1 MKNIIILTKLNIKR
15 NYYALLLSVLGAAML
30 SILLYSLGNLIADM
44 TVAKVNIGVLDY
56 DNSLLSHD
64 FKQYMKEELNY
75 NLLEN
80 DSYDDLTTELIDKD
94 ISVIIEI
101 PKGLHK
107 TVLTESKPEILIT
120 SLEDY
125 ENAAFIEAY
134 INSYISSI
142 LMLAAGAQGNQKAFD
157 QLLGDY
163 RDVNI
168 ILNQSAAGTINKEEV
183 FGKNGFINSV
193 GFFLMFIFT
202 ISVVLA
208 FMVEDDRLKG
218 VFSRIQVTPV
228 KPVQYIIGSGIFGI
242 LLCFV
247 QVGLFVAFIV
257 LKDIKTGVPVG
268 IILLM
273 LMLFSLFTVCF
284 SILVALATRSK
295 NAITA
300 IIIGFSTVGCILGG
314 AYFPLDMAPD
324 SLQKMA
330 RILPQYWFMD
340 AFRRLQVDS
349 VANIYPNII
358 ILSLFIILSFLIG
371 AVLFAQNYKK
381 S

>member
-228 KPVQYIIGSGIFGI
+228 KPVQYIIGSGIFGL

>member
-168 ILNQSAAGTINKEEV
+168 IL
-183 FGKNGFINSV
+183 
-193 GFFLMFIFT
+193 
-202 ISVVLA
+202 
-208 FMVEDDRLKG
+208 
-218 VFSRIQVTPV
+218 
-228 KPVQYIIGSGIFGI
+228 
-242 LLCFV
+242 
-247 QVGLFVAFIV
+247 
-257 LKDIKTGVPVG
+257 
-268 IILLM
+268 
-273 LMLFSLFTVCF
+273 
-284 SILVALATRSK
+284 
-295 NAITA
+295 
-300 IIIGFSTVGCILGG
+300 
-314 AYFPLDMAPD
+314 
-324 SLQKMA
+324 
-330 RILPQYWFMD
+330 
-340 AFRRLQVDS
+340 
-349 VANIYPNII
+349 
-358 ILSLFIILSFLIG
+358 
-371 AVLFAQNYKK
+371 
-381 S
+381 

>member
-1 MKNIIILTKLNIKR
+1 
-15 NYYALLLSVLGAAML
+15 
-30 SILLYSLGNLIADM
+30 
-44 TVAKVNIGVLDY
+44 
-56 DNSLLSHD
+56 
-64 FKQYMKEELNY
+64 YMKEELNY

-101 PKGLHK
+101 PEDFHK
-107 TVLTESKPEILIT
+107 TVLTVNKPEILIT

-125 ENAAFIEAY
+125 ENAAFTETY

-142 LMLAAGAQGNQKAFD
+142 LILAAGVQGNQKAFD

-228 KPVQYIIGSGIFGI
+228 KPVQYIIGSGIFGL

>member
-142 LMLAAGAQGNQKAFD
+142 LILAAGVQGNQKAFD

-228 KPVQYIIGSGIFGI
+228 KPVQYIIGSGIFGL